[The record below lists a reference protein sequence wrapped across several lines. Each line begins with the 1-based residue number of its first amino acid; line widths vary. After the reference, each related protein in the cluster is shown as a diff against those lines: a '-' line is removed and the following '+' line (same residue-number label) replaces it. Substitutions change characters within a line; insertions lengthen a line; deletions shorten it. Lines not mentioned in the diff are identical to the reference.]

1 MVLFHYS
8 HSLTKTVPYTE
19 GLELLKEMGFA
30 ERAFGDVQGRCLDG
44 TRTEILDTIMRW
56 TLHADPPDGEEQ
68 FGKVPRLSARVLW
81 LCGVAGSGKSRISR
95 SIATRLQELQ
105 RLGSL
110 YCCDYRNR
118 ATLNPETLFS
128 TIAQHLASHDPL
140 RRQHLLAAIKD
151 DKAIRT
157 TKICRQQYQHFI
169 VQPSTDLPIV
179 GDTVIVIDAFDEIG
193 DIEDRAVALDI
204 LSRHAHELPP
214 GLRIVVTSRFED
226 DIQEALQSPKAVGV
240 DFMLMEDIPTDLTAR
255 DISHYVHD
263 KLGNIR
269 DLEPADLNQLAM
281 AAGDSFQW
289 ASTACRYIR
298 NNRDRRGMQGPK
310 DRLPLFLASNQGLDE
325 LYTRIL
331 DEHFGEDSA
340 EALVKLKLILGL
352 ILRAEEPIS
361 LRTVSELISQTS
373 SGPTP
378 STNLHLHDL
387 QRIVRHLASLL
398 VNTHDID
405 QAISPLHTSFA
416 DFLQDVKRHHKY
428 LIDIEE
434 ANRRL
439 GLGCLD
445 IMERELRFN
454 ICQIPTSYKA
464 NKDIENLETLVKKY
478 ISPHLRYASRFWAQH
493 LSYLTDVDDVISSKL
508 RDMLSTRFLEWL
520 EVMSVTD
527 ASFQAPLATLDS
539 SKACSSTNY
548 LLMPRANFRSR

>member
-1 MVLFHYS
+1 M
-8 HSLTKTVPYTE
+8 E
-19 GLELLKEMGFA
+19 FA
-30 ERAFGDVQGRCLDG
+30 RQAFGDVQERCLDG
-44 TRTEILDTIMRW
+44 TRTEIIDTIMRW
-56 TLHADPPDGEEQ
+56 ALHADSPEGKEQ
-68 FGKVPRLSARVLW
+68 IGKVPKLSARVLW

-95 SIATRLQELQ
+95 SIATRLRELQ

-118 ATLNPETLFS
+118 ATLNPESLFS

-140 RRQHLLAAIKD
+140 RRQHLVAAIKD

-169 VQPSTDLPIV
+169 VRPSTDLPIV

-193 DIEDRAVALDI
+193 SVGDRTVALDI

-240 DFMLMEDIPTDLTAR
+240 DFMLMEDIPTNLTAR
-255 DISHYVHD
+255 DISHYVD
-263 KLGNIR
+263 NELGDVR
-269 DLEPADLNQLAM
+269 DLEPADLNKLAM

-289 ASTACRYIR
+289 ASTACHYIR
-298 NNRDRRGMQGPK
+298 NNRDRRGMEGPS

-340 EALVKLKLILGL
+340 EALAKLRLILGL

-361 LRTVSELISQTS
+361 LRTLSELISQNS
-373 SGPTP
+373 SGPNH
-378 STNLHLHDL
+378 SANLHDL

-405 QAISPLHTSFA
+405 QAISPLHASFA

-434 ANRRL
+434 ANHCL
-439 GLGCLD
+439 ALGCLD
-445 IMERELRFN
+445 IMGRELQFN

-464 NKDIENLETLVKKY
+464 NKDIENLDTLVKKY

-493 LSYLTDVDDVISSKL
+493 LSYLTDRK
-508 RDMLSTRFLEWL
+508 
-520 EVMSVTD
+520 SV
-527 ASFQAPLATLDS
+527 
-539 SKACSSTNY
+539 
-548 LLMPRANFRSR
+548 